1 MTERQV
7 LTRNT
12 FRHSRSSFPLPITP
26 SPHLRHRRLGMKTTS
41 AAPQQGGLRRH
52 SMASYLTPSNPD
64 PLPIKYS
71 KPLVPLWQSEDEAYE
86 QRLRSNKRNRA
97 EGGIGHDVFKRISV
111 GASASRSVGRIV
123 VERNPNSPKSHL
135 ERGMKL
141 RVLSDQGDS
150 GTDDDEPRY
159 RPRAKITSRKTTTL
173 QTGLK
178 RSAARKIEI
187 KPATSSSEEDSD
199 VDDFSAQSESSSRED
214 GEVEA
219 LEIDHLDLGAV
230 YNDIDMDRQRRN
242 PLPSTAIL
250 YDTPP
255 RITIPLPQLGLQSP
269 PESLI
274 VAIEALSLSCVRMQ
288 KARQLPFLR
297 RNLRCGFERR
307 CLSLGVPTTSD
318 TTARPPSICVRYE
331 HVANLSYETWI
342 SAWLCPLCDL
352 HGEMKTREMLS
363 SHLQWDH
370 NEAYVEWEKGQKER
384 SWTIKLL
391 IPEVPKNDN
400 DPARFPHNQA
410 SVSPPRQSSQTNAI
424 PTTQYSVS
432 SNYTPPVRPR
442 DSLFPYV
449 TLSPATPTS
458 PTPQEPRI
466 PPSERDGA
474 NAKQPTSIESRKP
487 AARQSAQGEATR
499 VWQPQRTQGTSGL
512 NADESDDD
520 TPRNTGTKQE
530 KSQATRPTN
539 IPHQKPFSPE
549 KHPSRLDGTTPSSS
563 RARST
568 TVISVTTATT
578 EKSVDAPYPSRY
590 PTPPPRD
597 NPLGAAA
604 QPPYF
609 PAQSDYGGPSVYYS
623 CRPGGPSLL
632 DLLDT
637 LPLEPFGVLDWA
649 VLDREDEIF
658 ESDDVKDEY
667 KVMHALW
674 ARWIVLNR
682 NKFVANYHK
691 GTIAFVD
698 SYWKMIHRAAGWD
711 ALRYWLL
718 MLLAN
723 RFLSGHEVAEVL
735 QHYERDRKSVV

>member
-1 MTERQV
+1 
-7 LTRNT
+7 
-12 FRHSRSSFPLPITP
+12 
-26 SPHLRHRRLGMKTTS
+26 
-41 AAPQQGGLRRH
+41 
-52 SMASYLTPSNPD
+52 MASYLTPSNPD

-274 VAIEALSLSCVRMQ
+274 VAIEALSLSC
-288 KARQLPFLR
+288 
-297 RNLRCGFERR
+297 
-307 CLSLGVPTTSD
+307 
-318 TTARPPSICVRYE
+318 
-331 HVANLSYETWI
+331 
-342 SAWLCPLCDL
+342 
-352 HGEMKTREMLS
+352 
-363 SHLQWDH
+363 
-370 NEAYVEWEKGQKER
+370 R

-400 DPARFPHNQA
+400 DPSPARFPHNQA

-718 MLLAN
+718 VRNNCSSLFYLFKCWLNAS
-723 RFLSGHEVAEVL
+723 FLSGHEVAEVL
-735 QHYERDRKSVV
+735 QHYESLTGMATSYD